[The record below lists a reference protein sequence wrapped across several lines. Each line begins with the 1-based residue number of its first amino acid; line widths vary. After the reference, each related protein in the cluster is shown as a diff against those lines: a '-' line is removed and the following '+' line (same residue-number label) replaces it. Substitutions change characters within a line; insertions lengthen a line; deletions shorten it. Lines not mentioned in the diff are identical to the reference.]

1 MNKRF
6 KFLSSLLMVFALTN
20 CKDTTPSEQTP
31 KFDGVDINP
40 TFSLTEA
47 STHEI
52 NPFVYGTFIEHIG
65 RCIYTGIWA
74 EIINDRKFV
83 APINQDVSQWTSD
96 QDIAMET
103 TNPYQGK
110 YSPILK
116 KGDSIKQTGLG
127 LKNNVEYN
135 GYLYAKG
142 TAELQIKYYYDN
154 VENLVTIKVNS
165 SDYKKYEYSFVSDV
179 DSTKAKVEFICTNG
193 SLTLDSVSLMPSDNY
208 HGMRKDT
215 LDILKELNAPFY
227 RWPGGNFVSGYDF
240 YDGIGERDL
249 RETKRNLHYAK
260 PLDTFSSDEE
270 RLANDL
276 MRIGH
281 SGFYAIY
288 EPNDYGIEEFILM
301 CKYLNAE
308 PNIVVNSGLG
318 DSQMAADE
326 VEFCNSSSG
335 YGLKRIIQ
343 KEPYNIKYWSIGNEM
358 NGDWQLGHMPINEYT
373 KKHNEFATKMKE
385 VDPNIKL
392 IAVGDNWSDWT
403 SRMVSSCKNNMD
415 YTSEHYYATRYE
427 TDVKKHIQSLKNQT
441 ITRIS
446 KHRSIVGIGNI
457 KMAIDEYAYEN
468 AESTSRLKDGMGVA
482 SALNEMQANA
492 DVVKIAC
499 YSSTVN
505 ATQGN
510 LLVDKVNAYME
521 GSGYALSLYR
531 NNCLSYSLPIN
542 YRILSGVDYY
552 EISATTNKEK
562 NQIVLSVINTGTT
575 KLRINNNKFDKVIK
589 TDALTG
595 LYLESINNQSAQ
607 ELTRK
612 TSNTETNEV
621 ICEPYSITLFTINL
635 KK

>member
-1 MNKRF
+1 
-6 KFLSSLLMVFALTN
+6 
-20 CKDTTPSEQTP
+20 
-31 KFDGVDINP
+31 
-40 TFSLTEA
+40 
-47 STHEI
+47 
-52 NPFVYGTFIEHIG
+52 
-65 RCIYTGIWA
+65 
-74 EIINDRKFV
+74 
-83 APINQDVSQWTSD
+83 
-96 QDIAMET
+96 
-103 TNPYQGK
+103 
-110 YSPILK
+110 
-116 KGDSIKQTGLG
+116 
-127 LKNNVEYN
+127 
-135 GYLYAKG
+135 
-142 TAELQIKYYYDN
+142 
-154 VENLVTIKVNS
+154 
-165 SDYKKYEYSFVSDV
+165 
-179 DSTKAKVEFICTNG
+179 
-193 SLTLDSVSLMPSDNY
+193 
-208 HGMRKDT
+208 
-215 LDILKELNAPFY
+215 
-227 RWPGGNFVSGYDF
+227 
-240 YDGIGERDL
+240 
-249 RETKRNLHYAK
+249 
-260 PLDTFSSDEE
+260 
-270 RLANDL
+270 
-276 MRIGH
+276 
-281 SGFYAIY
+281 
-288 EPNDYGIEEFILM
+288 
-301 CKYLNAE
+301 
-308 PNIVVNSGLG
+308 
-318 DSQMAADE
+318 
-326 VEFCNSSSG
+326 
-335 YGLKRIIQ
+335 
-343 KEPYNIKYWSIGNEM
+343 M

-415 YTSEHYYATRYE
+415 YTSEHFYATRYE

-446 KHRSIVGIGNI
+446 KHKSIVGIGNI

-612 TSNTETNEV
+612 ISKTETNEV